1 MQTVSSAEFCHNL
14 STIWFPHLAK
24 KCDLLGYCSGLFGRE
39 SRHTEVC
46 ICYFQ
51 KKAKQFHW
59 SGLENWPGLH
69 RRQRLIQT
77 EDGAKGRNNTPG
89 DTSNLQPALLVCV
102 EEIVPG
108 KKFQK
113 TNSTIHRATKIFSCT
128 AQEKDGLLRY

>member
-1 MQTVSSAEFCHNL
+1 MRTISSAEFCQNL
-14 STIWFPHLAK
+14 SKIWFPHLAK
-24 KCDLLGYCSGLFGRE
+24 KCDVLGYCSGHFGRE
-39 SRHTEVC
+39 SRHSDVR

-69 RRQRLIQT
+69 RRQCLIQT
-77 EDGAKGRNNTPG
+77 KDGEKDRDNMPG
-89 DTSNLQPALLVCV
+89 DTRNLQTALLICV

-113 TNSTIHRATKIFSCT
+113 INSTIHHATKIFSCT
-128 AQEKDGLLRY
+128 AQQKDALLKY